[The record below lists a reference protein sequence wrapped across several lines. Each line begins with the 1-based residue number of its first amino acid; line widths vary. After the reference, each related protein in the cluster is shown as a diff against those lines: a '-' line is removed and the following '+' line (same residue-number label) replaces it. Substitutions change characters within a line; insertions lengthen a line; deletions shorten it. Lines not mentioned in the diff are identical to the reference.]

1 MTESFDLEMAVL
13 RFLVTEDEYN
23 KGMSEGDFLVRF
35 MARYGKILDVVAG
48 DVQFPRNI
56 VLSHLSLMEQRG
68 YINFGSGAYDNGK
81 LVGPVK
87 PAGYDFLASHSGK

>member
-1 MTESFDLEMAVL
+1 MEMAVL

-23 KGMSEGDFLVRF
+23 KGISEGDFLTRF
-35 MARYGKILDVVAG
+35 MAKEGPLLLKIAG
-48 DVQFPRNI
+48 NVQFPRTI
-56 VLSHLSLMEQRG
+56 LFSHLSLMEQRG

-87 PAGYDFLASHSGK
+87 PAGYDLLASRFGK

>member
-1 MTESFDLEMAVL
+1 MKESYALELAVL
-13 RFLVTEDEYN
+13 EFLVTEDEYN

-35 MARYGKILDVVAG
+35 MEKYGKMLNVVAG
-48 DVQFPRNI
+48 NVQFPRNI
-56 VLSHLSLMEQRG
+56 VLSHLFLMEQRG

-87 PAGYDFLASHSGK
+87 PAGYDFLAYRSGK